1 MISVELFVSHANTRN
16 CNFVQICA
24 DFSVEFRCT
33 NHVHHRTWYSVHI
46 FILSSFAL
54 LNHGFGLFLNSC
66 NTCQIN
72 FCRICSGN
80 FEELSV
86 EFCDHSKRMVCCSF
100 CNKSLYSEKRYVF
113 LFNLFYNFLIYIN
126 RNRNRLSFYSIT
138 FSCASGSSVILRCRI
153 CKSFCFYGSG

>member
-1 MISVELFVSHANTRN
+1 MISVKFFISHANARH

-33 NHVHHRTWYSVHI
+33 DHVHHRTWYSVHI
-46 FILSSFAL
+46 LIFSCFAL
-54 LNHGFGLFLNSC
+54 LNHGFSLFLNSC

-80 FEELSV
+80 FEELCIK
-86 EFCDHSKRMVCCSF
+86 FCDHSQCMICRSF
-100 CNKSLYSEKRYVF
+100 CDQSFYSKKGYVF
-113 LFNLFYNFLIYIN
+113 LFDFFYDFLIHIN

-138 FSCASGSSVILRCRI
+138 FSCTSGCSIILRCRI
-153 CKSFCFYGSG
+153 CESFCFYGSG